1 MRKLAPHTRFGNYE
15 LERRLGSGG
24 MAEVWLAYPLAPGHP
39 SSRVVIKVMHEHLT
53 TEHRVV
59 ELFLEE
65 ARLAQRLVHP
75 NIVRVFEAGQVDD
88 EWFMAMEYVDGIDLR
103 SATVAHGGPLWPAMA
118 AWLFAEAAAGLHA
131 AHGLKTPSGAPLN
144 LVHRDISP
152 DNLMVDRQGR
162 VRVLDFGVARAADT
176 EHTTLTG
183 SRKGK
188 VRYMAPEYLVDHRA
202 SPATDVYALG
212 ASLFEVVTGHRP
224 FEHAQGTADLHIAV
238 ATEQL
243 PPANEVRPS
252 LPEPLVAIIRHA
264 THKDPR
270 QRMGTAKAFERQLRT
285 FLTHWPPP
293 TPEQIGDE
301 VRLWRQRLALE
312 RPTRREAGS
321 FGQLE
326 TTEFIR
332 VGPLDDDTTE
342 PRGVPLRKGIEIS
355 SPNIVLAPELERGAV
370 RTRGKPK
377 KSNRAKRTPPRR

>member
-1 MRKLAPHTRFGNYE
+1 MRKLAPHTRFGDYE

-39 SSRVVIKVMHEHLT
+39 SPRVVIKVMHEHLT
-53 TEHRVV
+53 AERRVV
-59 ELFLEE
+59 ELFHEE
-65 ARLAQRLVHP
+65 ARLAQRLDHP

-88 EWFMAMEYVDGIDLR
+88 DWFMTMEYVDGIDLR
-103 SATVAHGGPLWPAMA
+103 SAIVAHGGPLWPAMA
-118 AWLFAEAAAGLHA
+118 ASLFADAAAGLHA
-131 AHGLKTPSGAPLN
+131 AHSLKSPSGALLN

-152 DNLMVDRQGR
+152 DNLMVDRRGR

-188 VRYMAPEYLVDHRA
+188 VRYMAPEYLVDHKA
-202 SPATDVYALG
+202 SAATDVYALG

-238 ATEQL
+238 AREQL
-243 PPANEVRPS
+243 PSASEVRPS

-270 QRMGTAKAFERQLRT
+270 QRMSTAKAFERQLRT
-285 FLTHWPPP
+285 FLTQWPPP

-301 VRLWRQRLALE
+301 VRVWRQRLVLE
-312 RPTRREAGS
+312 KPLRREAGS

-326 TTEFIR
+326 TTEFIPIT
-332 VGPLDDDTTE
+332 PLDDDTTE
-342 PRGVPLRKGIEIS
+342 PRGLVFNKKKEVS
-355 SPNIVLAPELERGAV
+355 EANVVLSPELERGAV
-370 RTRGKPK
+370 RSRGKPK
-377 KSNRAKRTPPRR
+377 KPARPRRVTHKR